1 VNGEKIPAVIL
12 AAGKGERL
20 TSDGDRPKPLVPLLG
35 LSLLERTILSCRE
48 AGIDEFFVV
57 LGHRGEEIEP
67 YLARWEHHY
76 HLSITPVT
84 SPNWEEGNGTS
95 ALSCAPYLKR
105 SFLLLMCDH
114 LFDPGAI
121 SHLIAEEKDEGACT
135 LLVDRRLERVFDR
148 EDATCVRV
156 TEGRIT
162 AIGKGLS
169 EADGIDTGIF
179 LCRPFLFGA
188 LREARAQGDGSLSGG
203 MRILARAGKLR
214 AVDIEERSWLDIDTP
229 QALREGRR
237 LLMRSLGKPNEDGL
251 VSRLFNRPISVR
263 ISAFLVT
270 HLLFSRLTPNAI
282 SLVSFLLVLSSA
294 FLFTLEGYWAIVAA
308 GVLLELGSVVDGCDG
323 EVARLTFRTS
333 RFGAW
338 FDTLLDRY
346 GDTAVVIGITYG
358 FSRFHTGPLVW
369 VGGSLALSGFLLVSY
384 TKKEH
389 VLRYGKPL
397 SRSLWTLLIKR
408 DLRLFA
414 LFLGALFGRPY
425 LALIVMGFISHFGI
439 GRLFWEGRERRN

>member
-20 TSDGDRPKPLVPLLG
+20 TADGGRPKPLIPLLG

-67 YLARWEHHY
+67 YLARWERHY
-76 HLSITPVT
+76 HLSITQVT
-84 SPNWEEGNGTS
+84 NPNWEGGNGAS
-95 ALSCAPYLKR
+95 ALSCAPYLKT
-105 SFLLLMCDH
+105 SLLLLMCDH

-121 SHLIAEEKDEGACT
+121 PHLIAEEKEEGACS
-135 LLVDRRLERVFDR
+135 LLVDRRLDRVFDR

-179 LCRPFLFGA
+179 LC
-188 LREARAQGDGSLSGG
+188 
-203 MRILARAGKLR
+203 
-214 AVDIEERSWLDIDTP
+214 AVGIEERSWLDIDTP
-229 QALREGRR
+229 QALREGRQ
-237 LLMRSLGKPNEDGL
+237 LLMRSLGKPDEDGV
-251 VSRLFNRPISVR
+251 VSHLFNRPISIR
-263 ISAFLVT
+263 ISVFLVT
-270 HLLFSRLTPNAI
+270 HPLFSRFTPNAI
-282 SLVSFLLVLSSA
+282 SLASFLLVLSSA
-294 FLFTLEGYWAIVAA
+294 FLFTLKGYWAIVAA
-308 GVLLELGSVVDGCDG
+308 GVLLELGSIVDGCDG

-346 GDTAVVIGITYG
+346 GDAAVVIGITCG

-369 VGGSLALSGFLLVSY
+369 VGGSLALSGFLLASY

-389 VLRYGKPL
+389 VLRYGEPL
-397 SRSLWTLLIKR
+397 SRGLWTLLSKR

-439 GRLFWEGRERRN
+439 GLLFWQGREIVE

>member
-1 VNGEKIPAVIL
+1 MNAEKIPAVIL

-20 TSDGDRPKPLVPLLG
+20 TSDKGRPKPLIPLLG
-35 LSLLERTILSCRE
+35 LSLLERTLLSCRE

-57 LGHRGEEIEP
+57 LGHRGEEIKP
-67 YLARWEHHY
+67 YLARWERHY
-76 HLSITPVT
+76 HLSITSVT
-84 SPNWEEGNGTS
+84 NPNWEEGNGTS
-95 ALSCAPYLKR
+95 ALSCAPYLKT

-114 LFDPGAI
+114 LFDPGVI
-121 SHLIAEEKDEGACT
+121 PHLIAEEKDEGACI
-135 LLVDRRLERVFDR
+135 LLVDRCLDRVFDR

-162 AIGKGLS
+162 AIGKELS

-188 LREARAQGDGSLSGG
+188 LRKACAQGDGSLSGG
-203 MRILARAGKLR
+203 MRIVARVGKLR
-214 AVDIEERSWLDIDTP
+214 AVYIGERSWLDIDTP
-229 QALREGRR
+229 QALKEGRR
-237 LLMRSLGKPNEDGL
+237 LLMRSLGKPDEDGV
-251 VSRLFNRPISVR
+251 VSSLFNRPISVR

-270 HLLFSRLTPNAI
+270 HRLFSRLTPNAI
-282 SLVSFLLVLSSA
+282 SLVSFLFVLSSA
-294 FLFTLEGYWAIVAA
+294 FLFTLEGYWAVVTA
-308 GVLLELGSVVDGCDG
+308 GILLQLGSVVDGCDG

-346 GDTAVVIGITYG
+346 GDVAVAIGITYG

-369 VGGSLALSGFLLVSY
+369 VGGSLALSGFLLASY

-397 SRSLWTLLIKR
+397 PRSLWTLLSKR

-414 LFLGALFGRPY
+414 LFFGALFGRPY

-439 GRLFWEGRERRN
+439 GLLFWQGRERRN